1 MAAVVALTLGSQP
14 TSGERAPWRRLSP
27 WANERVS
34 GSDGGDGGWQ
44 HLGAALLSVLIV
56 AAIIVCGSSRPQ
68 EVRAYLQLFKSA
80 PANDGRGEAEEVKE
94 GAGRR
99 SPRRRG

>member
-1 MAAVVALTLGSQP
+1 MTEVKNKRQKEKVAEDKQVAAVVALTLGSQP
-14 TSGERAPWRRLSP
+14 TSGEQAPWRRLSP

-68 EVRAYLQLFKSA
+68 EVGACLQLIQKCS
-80 PANDGRGEAEEVKE
+80 
-94 GAGRR
+94 
-99 SPRRRG
+99 S